1 LSGQRSGGCRFE
13 PSGEAL
19 FLQPPYALGLIDLP
33 EGIRV
38 LSPLKLSEDESY
50 RIGMEME
57 IYFDE
62 LWKEEDQQVIG
73 YKFRPVV

>member
-1 LSGQRSGGCRFE
+1 MASTHFK
-13 PSGEAL
+13 
-19 FLQPPYALGLIDLP
+19 PPYALGLIDLP